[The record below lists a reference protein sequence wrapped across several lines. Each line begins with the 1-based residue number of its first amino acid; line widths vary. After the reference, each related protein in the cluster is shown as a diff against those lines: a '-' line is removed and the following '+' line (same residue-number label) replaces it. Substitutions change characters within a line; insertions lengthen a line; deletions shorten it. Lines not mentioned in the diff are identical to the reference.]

1 MKNKCWGSTHVLYHY
16 VLAGFMLQYCIAVF
30 SQYHFKGSMT
40 KKEDNSDG
48 CKTDLKRERTTQ
60 SSPKTGNMI

>member
-1 MKNKCWGSTHVLYHY
+1 
-16 VLAGFMLQYCIAVF
+16 
-30 SQYHFKGSMT
+30 MT